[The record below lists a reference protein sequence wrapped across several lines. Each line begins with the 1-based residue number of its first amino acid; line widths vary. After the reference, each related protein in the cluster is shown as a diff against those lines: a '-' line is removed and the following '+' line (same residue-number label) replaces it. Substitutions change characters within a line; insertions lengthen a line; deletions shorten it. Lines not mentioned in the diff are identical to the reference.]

1 MLLAWVFHRWPWLR
15 GVLRMVHRVRV
26 NIIPL
31 WPWGTTSLGAVDG
44 SGTYV
49 RTPSRR
55 CSMCLIEWS
64 VRRSDDVRRSEVEM
78 GFSKGT
84 DRCATMDCMAES
96 VCWRVRRSSAANW
109 GDREM
114 WEEAGVCSPVACWRR
129 VTAATVG
136 LGGRAWKVQ
145 DSSCDAPAVVRA
157 SFWSFE
163 GLEFGRKRLGCQTW
177 SGVLRRDGRWLRQHF
192 QELGV
197 SSAGVCWTLL
207 WFGVLGVEL
216 VFNSVAGF
224 SGGVSCPS
232 EVRVFT
238 VLWEQ
243 GEAVLFSGADL
254 FSLSLPFRL
263 TASQADSGSSSFSH
277 WFSWDHFSQCR
288 PGERWRP
295 RGPSHRSYLC
305 SGRVSA
311 CESRSLL
318 DGVHS
323 ILCVVA

>member
-1 MLLAWVFHRWPWLR
+1 MTIIMLVWCIWL
-15 GVLRMVHRVRV
+15 
-26 NIIPL
+26 
-31 WPWGTTSLGAVDG
+31 
-44 SGTYV
+44 
-49 RTPSRR
+49 
-55 CSMCLIEWS
+55 
-64 VRRSDDVRRSEVEM
+64 
-78 GFSKGT
+78 
-84 DRCATMDCMAES
+84 S
-96 VCWRVRRSSAANW
+96 VCVSGSDPPPFPVGGLDLPVGTGNPSWCI
-109 GDREM
+109 
-114 WEEAGVCSPVACWRR
+114 VCVCPC
-129 VTAATVG
+129 
-136 LGGRAWKVQ
+136 RAWKVQ
-145 DSSCDAPAVVRA
+145 DSSCDAPAMVRA

-177 SGVLRRDGRWLRQHF
+177 SGVLRRNGRWLRQHF

-254 FSLSLPFRL
+254 FSLSLPFCL

-318 DGVHS
+318 DGGAFHS
-323 ILCVVA
+323 LCGGLALSWRWVPSRASSWCCVLKSRTAGVFVLFSEAIFCL